1 MDDMHKNSD
10 SNENK
15 RLVFLQKL
23 IGSQLS
29 ESFSPVARWL
39 NGKLME
45 VTEGSLKMEFIVRED
60 MCNPIHLLHGGIAAT
75 ILDDVVGTM
84 VYAMGRE
91 NAYVSINLN
100 CDFLHPA
107 KAGETLTVNAKV
119 VRAGK
124 TVVHVEGEIVGYGNL
139 IIAKCTSNLTQTSL
153 KLPF

>member
-1 MDDMHKNSD
+1 MSNTQTDSD
-10 SNENK
+10 LNENK

-23 IGSQLS
+23 VGSHLN
-29 ESFSPVARWL
+29 ENFSPVARWL
-39 NGKLME
+39 NGRLIEVKEDLM
-45 VTEGSLKMEFIVRED
+45 KMEFIVRED

-91 NAYVSINLN
+91 YAYVSINLN

-107 KAGETLTVNAKV
+107 KSGDTLTVNAKV
-119 VRAGK
+119 IRAGK
-124 TVVHVEGEIVGYGNL
+124 TVVHVEGEIVGNDNL
-139 IIAKCTSNLTQTSL
+139 IIAKCTSNLTQTSM